1 MKGGWLVLDTFG
13 SLPEEKRNRI
23 INAAMS
29 AFAVHGYKKASAADI
44 AKAAGISKAMIF
56 TYFGTKAGLYEYLT
70 RLVLNAALN
79 IFADEKDR
87 LSAITDYFE
96 RTLLTAELKIGM
108 MKDYPSIISF
118 LASMLNERAPEA
130 RPSIDTLFSEAFKYR
145 DNEFMAGINTEKFK
159 NPGDIPRIYKIT
171 EWVANGAAEEWKGSD
186 ADTINEY
193 MGLFADCLTAL
204 KNYFY
209 KEEYL

>member
-1 MKGGWLVLDTFG
+1 MDTFA
-13 SLPEEKRNRI
+13 SLSDDKQKRI

-56 TYFGTKAGLYEYLT
+56 TYFGTKAGLYEYLS
-70 RLVLNAALN
+70 RLVLNTALD
-79 IFADEKDR
+79 IFAAEKDK

-130 RPSIDTLFSEAFKYR
+130 RPSIETLFSEAFKYR
-145 DNEFMAGINTEKFK
+145 DNEFMTGINTDKFK
-159 NPGDIPRIYKIT
+159 DPEDIPRIYKIT
-171 EWVANGAAEEWKGSD
+171 EWVANGAAEEWKGCD

-193 MGLFADCLTAL
+193 MGLFSDCLAAM